1 MDLEIL
7 KKQVLVGSSSLTRE
21 QAEKIIKK
29 KDITGLKG
37 KSIDGIYNLYGKILS
52 TSRDEETYIKIN
64 TKTSKIIKSSCTCKR
79 FEENRR
85 EYDRY
90 MCMHIISTIELFYRI
105 AKKKEKK
112 VLENR
117 EGKKYRLQT
126 KIKVI
131 ENKGINSFLCSFSIG
146 EKHFIPIL
154 DLRGF
159 VESFL
164 NKKKIKITDLEW
176 LDPRI
181 DTVEGTILNFIISKK
196 EKITGSSI
204 KIYKQELKS
213 FMSNLN
219 ECSIMY
225 KFIDYAGHILKENI
239 PISLAISI
247 KEDRIML
254 RHHNKFP
261 VFLSEDVVLF
271 DRNIYIPSKSQLDAY
286 KEIYNQFLKNREIKY
301 ENTIFE
307 LDKIINKIKKVTNDV
322 FLDSNIKEL
331 NREGIKTNIIFEE
344 DNRVK
349 IMIDYF
355 SNFIDIEDN
364 KEVSFFRDK
373 AFEEIIKITLSKYGI
388 RKERDKFYFR
398 GEDEVKF
405 RLLRDGQ
412 KELNGLNIKFKD
424 GEQIINRNK
433 IKSSIKS
440 NREGYKFK
448 YTIEGLDE
456 ENIRWI
462 NREKSKGIDFLK
474 IGNMFIDLTDEKMKE
489 FLNLV
494 EELQLYDGNEEGV
507 LIEKNK
513 LLYLEERLKNRNLD
527 FVESE
532 EIASKIINKII
543 NKEFKRKLIPKEFK
557 GELREYQKEG
567 FRWLNEIL
575 TLGFG
580 GILADD
586 MGLGKTIQIIAYIL
600 SQRKKKFLII
610 AKTSLIYN
618 WLEEFKKFGPSLKVG
633 LCHGEK
639 NKRRKTLE
647 NLKDYDVILT
657 TYGNVKND
665 IEIYRNI
672 KFFNIIIDE
681 AQTIKNIKSQVKIAL
696 KELKSEGNI
705 GITGTPIENN
715 LLELWSIF
723 DFIMPGYLLAENE
736 FKKRYMEEDNSEEL
750 KNLINPFILRR
761 VKGAVLKELPEKI
774 EKNYY
779 IELSKEEKILY
790 KNLVKQIKEEK
801 NLGGLIKLRQLVLSP
816 NLVIPEY
823 KKISSKIEALRE
835 LVIELIKEG
844 KKVLVFS
851 QFVSVLKEIE
861 KELLKN
867 QINIDYLDG
876 SIDAKERIKLVND
889 FNEQKEAGV
898 FLISL
903 MAGGVGLNLTSASV
917 VIHFD
922 PWWNPKVQEQA
933 SDRAY
938 RFGQKNIVNI
948 IKFIAKDT
956 IEEEIIK
963 LQEEKEELIDNIID
977 DKKMDGKTL
986 KRLSEEE
993 LKEILLN

>member
-7 KKQVLVGSSSLTRE
+7 KKQILIGSSSLTRE
-21 QAEKIIKK
+21 QAEEIIKK
-29 KDITGLKG
+29 KAVSGLKG
-37 KSIDGIYNLYGKILS
+37 KSISGIYNLYGKVSNIS
-52 TSRDEETYIKIN
+52 KDEETYIKID
-64 TKTSKIIKSSCTCKR
+64 TKTSKIIKLSCTCKR
-79 FEENRR
+79 FEENIK

-90 MCMHIISTIELFYRI
+90 MCMHIISTIELFYKI

-117 EGKKYRLQT
+117 EGKKYKLQV

-131 ENKGINSFLCSFSIG
+131 ENNGINSFLCSFSIG
-146 EKHFIPIL
+146 EKYFIPIL
-154 DLRGF
+154 DLRGL
-159 VESFL
+159 VEAFL
-164 NKKKIKITDLEW
+164 NKKKFKITDLEW

-181 DTVEGTILNFIISKK
+181 DTIENKILNFIISKK
-196 EKITGSSI
+196 EKITGNSL
-204 KIYKQELKS
+204 KVYKNELKN
-213 FMSNLN
+213 FLSNLN
-219 ECSIMY
+219 ECSVNY
-225 KFIDYAGHILKENI
+225 KFIDYNGHVLKEDV
-239 PISLAISI
+239 PISLAMSI
-247 KEDRIML
+247 KEDKITL

-271 DRNIYIPSKSQLDAY
+271 DRNIYIPSENQLNAY
-286 KEIYNQFLKNREIKY
+286 RDIYNQFLKNREIKY
-301 ENTIFE
+301 GNTIFE
-307 LDKIINKIKKVTNDV
+307 LEKIINKVKKITNDV

-331 NREGIKTNIIFEE
+331 KREGIKTNIIFEE
-344 DNRVK
+344 ENRVK

-355 SNFIDIEDN
+355 SNFIDIEDK

-373 AFEEIIKITLSKYGI
+373 AFEEIIKITLAKYGI

-398 GEDEVKF
+398 GGDEEKF
-405 RLLRDGQ
+405 KLLRDGK

-424 GEQIINRNK
+424 REKIINRNK

-440 NREGYKFK
+440 NKDGYKLK
-448 YTIEGLDE
+448 YLIEGLDE
-456 ENIRWI
+456 ENLRWI
-462 NREKSKGIDFLK
+462 NGEKNKGIDFLK
-474 IGNMFIDLTDEKMKE
+474 VDNMFIDLTDDKMKE
-489 FLNLV
+489 FLNLI
-494 EELQLYDGNEEGV
+494 EELQLYDGNEEGI

-513 LLYLEERLKNRNLD
+513 LLYLEERLKDRNLD

-532 EIASKIINKII
+532 EIANKIINKIL

-575 TLGFG
+575 PLGFG

-600 SQRKKKFLII
+600 SQKKKKFLII

-618 WLEEFKKFGPSLKVG
+618 WLEEFKKFGPSLKIG

-639 NKRRKTLE
+639 NKRRKALE
-647 NLKDYDVILT
+647 NLKEYDVILT

-665 IEIYRNI
+665 IEIYRSI

-681 AQTIKNIKSQVKIAL
+681 AQTIKNAKSQVKMAL

-723 DFIMPGYLLAENE
+723 DFIMPGYLLEENE

-750 KNLINPFILRR
+750 KSLITPFILRR

-779 IELSKEEKILY
+779 IELSKDEKILY
-790 KNLVKQIKEEK
+790 KNVVKQIKDEK

-816 NLVIPEY
+816 NLIVPEY
-823 KKISSKIEALRE
+823 KKTSSKIEALKE
-835 LVIELIKEG
+835 LVTELMKEG

-867 QINIDYLDG
+867 HININYLDG
-876 SIDAKERIKLVND
+876 SIDAKERIQIVNN

-903 MAGGVGLNLTSASV
+903 MAGGVGINLTSASV

-938 RFGQKNIVNI
+938 RFGQKNKVNI

-956 IEEEIIK
+956 IEEQIIK